1 MNSVSHPIHAV
12 SNPII
17 VKQRYMLLYNPTTPL
32 FISNQK
38 NKKYSVINPSTGE
51 IVSFGDIRYSDFTK
65 HGDNMR
71 RLAYHQRFRMRERI
85 PNKTDEDPYSP
96 YMLSKNLLW

>member
-1 MNSVSHPIHAV
+1 MNSFSHPIYAV

-17 VKQRYMLLYNPTTPL
+17 VKQRYMLLYNPTTPI

-38 NKKYSVINPSTGE
+38 NKKYSVINPSTGQ

-65 HGDNMR
+65 HGDNQR
-71 RLAYHQRFRMRERI
+71 RLAYHQRF
-85 PNKTDEDPYSP
+85 NKTDEDPYSP